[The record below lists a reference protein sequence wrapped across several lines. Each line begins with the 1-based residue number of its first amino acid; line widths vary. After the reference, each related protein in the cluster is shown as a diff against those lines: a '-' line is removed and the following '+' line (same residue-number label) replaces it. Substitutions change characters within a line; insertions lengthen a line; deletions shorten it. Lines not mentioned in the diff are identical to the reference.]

1 MGHRRPSGFPIG
13 NLRSEFRWGRRGE
26 ASGGRAVSGLQH
38 KEEERKCGDQT
49 MCTSHPPPP
58 PASWGANP
66 LLWDILGVGLRGQEL
81 RPDAV
86 RGRSRR
92 VLPTPARAH
101 SLCLGN
107 TAHLLST
114 CFLMITRLPKW
125 SCVIPKLALE
135 GSGHLHPSNRR
146 RVPAGQSPDE
156 GHRPTAGTLNSE
168 GEVESREGIPP
179 PFPSRHASLSNVVCE
194 LLAYCVPSTGQVP
207 ENREGPPGTYNSV
220 RHRQGSV
227 SIRQFSQC

>member
-1 MGHRRPSGFPIG
+1 MS
-13 NLRSEFRWGRRGE
+13 S
-26 ASGGRAVSGLQH
+26 LQH

-49 MCTSHPPPP
+49 MCTSPSPLP

-66 LLWDILGVGLRGQEL
+66 LLWDILGVGLRDQEL
-81 RPDAV
+81 RPYAV
-86 RGRSRR
+86 QGRSRG

-101 SLCLGN
+101 RLCLGN

-114 CFLMITRLPKW
+114 CSLMITRLPKW

-146 RVPAGQSPDE
+146 RGPAGQSPAR
-156 GHRPTAGTLNSE
+156 GHRLTAGTLNSE

-194 LLAYCVPSTGQVP
+194 LLVYCVHPHPACPRQDKCPRTGRDPQEP
-207 ENREGPPGTYNSV
+207 TTASGT
-220 RHRQGSV
+220 RQGSV